1 MKQGCEIGH
10 GVQAG
15 PENSIP
21 MIAIGGFSC
30 GVSIS
35 SEIRC
40 LLELVAIHSVKEIIR
55 LWKQDQILNH
65 PNTLFFLLDNKYY
78 FHS

>member
-40 LLELVAIHSVKEIIR
+40 LLELVAIHSV
-55 LWKQDQILNH
+55 
-65 PNTLFFLLDNKYY
+65 NKS
-78 FHS
+78 FKLSHC